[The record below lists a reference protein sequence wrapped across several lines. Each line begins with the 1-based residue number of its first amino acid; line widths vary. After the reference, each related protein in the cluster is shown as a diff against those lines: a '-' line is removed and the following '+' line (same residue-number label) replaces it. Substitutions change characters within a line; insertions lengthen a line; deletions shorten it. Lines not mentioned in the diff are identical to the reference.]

1 MQKLCTLQELLQHKG
16 VIEAR
21 MGCNSF
27 LCSPTN
33 NGILKLD
40 HWLSIIH
47 LHSFFSS
54 NSTLKL

>member
-27 LCSPTN
+27 LHSATN
-33 NGILKLD
+33 KSIIKLD
-40 HWLSIIH
+40 H
-47 LHSFFSS
+47 
-54 NSTLKL
+54 